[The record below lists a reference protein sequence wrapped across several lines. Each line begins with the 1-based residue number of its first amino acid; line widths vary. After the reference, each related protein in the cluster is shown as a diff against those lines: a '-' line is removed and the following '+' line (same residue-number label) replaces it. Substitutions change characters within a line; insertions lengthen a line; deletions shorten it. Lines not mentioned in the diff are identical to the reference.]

1 MRKSLI
7 LFMIIVFA
15 LVGAPS
21 KIAPDK
27 QVYRPVPVSA
37 LIDKPITHREA
48 SRKEDVPK
56 YRELLMEATAYS
68 YTGFRTFTGTW
79 PKRGT
84 IAVDPKVIP
93 LGSKMWV
100 EGYGY
105 GKAEDTGG
113 AIKGNITDVFM
124 ESEKECWE
132 WGRRKVKVRIYE

>member
-93 LGSKMWV
+93 LGSRLWV
-100 EGYGY
+100 EGYGF
-105 GKAEDTGG
+105 GEAEDTGG
-113 AIKGNITDVFM
+113 AIKGHIVDVFL
-124 ESEKECWE
+124 ENEEACRE
-132 WGRRKVKVRIYE
+132 WGRRKVKVRVYK

>member
-7 LFMIIVFA
+7 LFIIIVFA

-37 LIDKPITHREA
+37 LIDKPIPHREA

-93 LGSKMWV
+93 LGSK
-100 EGYGY
+100 
-105 GKAEDTGG
+105 
-113 AIKGNITDVFM
+113 
-124 ESEKECWE
+124 
-132 WGRRKVKVRIYE
+132 

>member
-1 MRKSLI
+1 
-7 LFMIIVFA
+7 MIIVFA

-93 LGSKMWV
+93 LGSRLWV
-100 EGYGY
+100 EGYGF
-105 GKAEDTGG
+105 GEAEDTGG
-113 AIKGNITDVFM
+113 AIKGHIVDVFL
-124 ESEKECWE
+124 ENEEACRE
-132 WGRRKVKVRIYE
+132 WGRRKVKVRVYK